1 MKKIKLSENEICTIC
16 LGLTIASDDLLI
28 KIDSIDNSEDSGK
41 NFLSG
46 PDFEKAV
53 LQSKF
58 DSIQDILVRF
68 NDL

>member
-1 MKKIKLSENEICTIC
+1 MKKLKLSEHEINTIC
-16 LGLTIASDDLLI
+16 LGLDIASQDLLI
-28 KIDSIDNSEDSGK
+28 KIDSIDNSEDSGN

-58 DSIQDILVRF
+58 DSIQEILIKF